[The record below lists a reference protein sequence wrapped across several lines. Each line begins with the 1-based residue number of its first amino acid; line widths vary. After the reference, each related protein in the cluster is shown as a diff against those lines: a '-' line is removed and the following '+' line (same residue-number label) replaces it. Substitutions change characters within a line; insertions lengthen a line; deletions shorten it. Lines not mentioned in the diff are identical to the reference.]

1 MILTTSAGTHK
12 KKRKAI
18 NVDIHKPDRVYYLI
32 NIKDETKPLVAP
44 CDLSIKAP
52 IFSSPPSISIYTI
65 KERRNC
71 KIPVT

>member
-1 MILTTSAGTHK
+1 MILTTSAGTH

-44 CDLSIKAP
+44 LVISRLSLHIL
-52 IFSSPPSISIYTI
+52 ISPSIYT
-65 KERRNC
+65 
-71 KIPVT
+71 